1 MRKATDLDS
10 LATPEEATP
19 RDAIKYGDTPIVIVQ
34 RAPAC
39 NDATCEDPPISKEDL
54 EPWSQHALAA
64 NGFGDVTTTDTAW
77 SARPS
82 SYALHQAALAH
93 RSFTLGEIIVEAIR
107 AVGAIVGAIASR
119 ALARYRQRRQARAIY
134 DALRQ
139 LDDRTLHDL
148 GFDRSELR
156 SVVAEVTGK
165 AERTRVRA
173 IALAE
178 TPDRHAPSA
187 VRPHQNALPTSY

>member
-10 LATPEEATP
+10 PPSPEEAAP
-19 RDAIKYGDTPIVIVQ
+19 RDAIKYGDTPILIVQ
-34 RAPAC
+34 RSSAC
-39 NDATCEDPPISKEDL
+39 NDATCEDSPISKDDV
-54 EPWSQHALAA
+54 EPWAEHALAA
-64 NGFGDVTTTDTAW
+64 NGFGDVASNDTA
-77 SARPS
+77 SPVRAT
-82 SYALHQAALAH
+82 SYTLHQAALAH

-119 ALARYRQRRQARAIY
+119 ALARYRQRQQAWATY

-139 LDDRTLHDL
+139 LDDRTLRDL

-156 SVVAEVTGK
+156 SVAAEVTGE

-173 IALAE
+173 IAFAE
-178 TPDRHAPSA
+178 TPERHAPSA
-187 VRPHQNALPTSY
+187 VRPHRNAVPTSY

>member
-10 LATPEEATP
+10 LARPEEAAP
-19 RDAIKYGDTPIVIVQ
+19 RDAMKYGDTQIVVVQ

-39 NDATCEDPPISKEDL
+39 NDATCEDSPISKDDV
-54 EPWSQHALAA
+54 EPWAHHALAA
-64 NGFGDVTTTDTAW
+64 NGFGEVASNDTA
-77 SARPS
+77 SPVRAT

-93 RSFTLGEIIVEAIR
+93 RSFTLGEIIVEASR
-107 AVGAIVGAIASR
+107 AFGAIVGAVASR
-119 ALARYRQRRQARAIY
+119 ARARYRQRQQARATY
-134 DALRQ
+134 EALRQ
-139 LDDRTLHDL
+139 LDDRTLRDL

-156 SVVAEVTGK
+156 SVVAEVTGA

-187 VRPHQNALPTSY
+187 VRLHQNAVPTSH